1 MLMLDSFSRA
11 CIVPAVNA
19 GYLYVTTMISFTGL
33 WGHSYLL
40 VLSQRALAHLTRVC
54 MQLTQMM
61 LITTRPI
68 LPTRRPEFLMASG
81 MARIPVPMLPFK
93 RWTMVS
99 QFLKRMH

>member
-1 MLMLDSFSRA
+1 MLDSVSRA
-11 CIVPAVNA
+11 CIVPAVHA